1 MVVFYTH
8 INFITR
14 VEINLYHLMISD
26 NLEIKLVGFYPCPFD
41 VTSVTHIFQ
50 ITIKPY
56 IYDRHF
62 SMWHQIDMA
71 SGKSYTNGQLPGG
84 NSLGIRAVEITLNL
98 SECNVRHG
106 GIAQVTTAL
115 HTQKNSCGKPL
126 DYVGDT
132 WCPCY

>member
-1 MVVFYTH
+1 MVVFHTH

-14 VEINLYHLMISD
+14 VEINLYHLRISD

-56 IYDRHF
+56 IFDRHF

-84 NSLGIRAVEITLNL
+84 NSLGIRAVEMTLNL

-106 GIAQVTTAL
+106 GIAQLSIPVKVIQLRQPASTKCR
-115 HTQKNSCGKPL
+115 Q
-126 DYVGDT
+126 
-132 WCPCY
+132 